1 MLIETSTAETV
12 SITDTHRYPILNEMY
27 VPVNQEQTI
36 PILKEIV
43 VTEEQAIQGMQR
55 IADILI
61 SDCIEQKFSEGD
73 RAELLLTTVKFG
85 ANYPNDILEGMLKK
99 DRRLQIT
106 RAYLR
111 IKSKQGTAAQEP
123 VIWEELY
130 IQDGEQRVNLS
141 SISKYHLVLVGDEVR
156 FTGSTCK
163 AIDAYL
169 HGQPVEMHGRGY
181 AQLDGG
187 AREVIYN
194 FYGAKTPSANKGL
207 EGLNVIPAAFEL
219 SDKEWYGGMGMD
231 LGVSNGEMRLHLFRE
246 LPFIA
251 AVNQQAAGALIKD
264 FQENPNYVFD
274 QFQTMQD
281 RYQDLTILTED

>member
-1 MLIETSTAETV
+1 MLIGTSTAETV
-12 SITDTHRYPILNEMY
+12 SITDTHQYPILNEVY
-27 VPVNQEQTI
+27 VPGNQEQTM

-61 SDCIEQKFSEGD
+61 SDCIEGKFAEGD
-73 RAELLLTTVKFG
+73 RAELLLTSVKYG
-85 ANYPNDILEGMLKK
+85 ANYPNDILEGMLKEE
-99 DRRLQIT
+99 RRLHIT

-130 IQDGEQRVNLS
+130 IQDGEHRVNLRS
-141 SISKYHLVLVGDEVR
+141 LSKYHLVLVGDEVR

-169 HGQPVEMHGRGY
+169 HGQPVEMHGGGY
-181 AQLDGG
+181 AHLDVG
-187 AREVIYN
+187 ASEVIYS
-194 FYGAKTPSANKGL
+194 FYCAKTPSANKGL
-207 EGLNVIPAAFEL
+207 EGLKVIPTAFEL

-231 LGVSNGEMRLHLFRE
+231 LGVSNGEMRLHLFRQ

-251 AVNQQAAGALIKD
+251 VVNQQAARALIKD

-274 QFQTMQD
+274 QFKTIQD
-281 RYQDLTILTED
+281 RYQNLTILTEN